1 MTSRILGRKQCCWR
15 GQQNSR
21 SDKSADWGWDTGKCS
36 WNDARG
42 KAGRIK
48 ENGVRWRTSM
58 KVSEKESFALHMR
71 LMDANMDT
79 ITQYRLK
86 WSSYFCIMENVQ
98 ILWWMR
104 NLKKFKK
111 SKSVARDEQEWTK
124 GSDRENH
131 QNIVIDDKVENS
143 KRIVFVEVK
152 LQDLR
157 DRWTNLDKN
166 QQIGKFNEHD
176 VPDVRVACRA
186 RCVSE

>member
-1 MTSRILGRKQCCWR
+1 
-15 GQQNSR
+15 
-21 SDKSADWGWDTGKCS
+21 
-36 WNDARG
+36 
-42 KAGRIK
+42 
-48 ENGVRWRTSM
+48 
-58 KVSEKESFALHMR
+58 
-71 LMDANMDT
+71 
-79 ITQYRLK
+79 
-86 WSSYFCIMENVQ
+86 MENVQ

-124 GSDRENH
+124 GSDRENP

-143 KRIVFVEVK
+143 KRIVIVEVK

-176 VPDVRVACRA
+176 VPDVRVECRA